1 MANKVIESL
10 DHPVIFVVLI
20 TFAVCGCSALL
31 TWGFKAAGL
40 PGPAQAVQAP

>member
-10 DHPVIFVVLI
+10 DHPVVFVVLI
-20 TFAVCGCSALL
+20 TFAVCGCSALM

-40 PGPAQAVQAP
+40 AGPATLVQNP